1 MPRRISKLT
10 ACQLASLPGIR
21 DEWLA
26 HGLSTEP
33 ANRQAA
39 EAGIRAAYTA
49 GGLAPPRV
57 IIWLGS
63 PWTGAIGRAVAPV
76 IISYY
81 LGAQP
86 GAPVRHQ
93 LRAHVDDQPA
103 HHVDPHV
110 HA

>member
-10 ACQLASLPGIR
+10 ACQLAALPGIR

-26 HGLSTEP
+26 RGLSTEP
-33 ANRQAA
+33 ASRQAA
-39 EAGIRAAYTA
+39 EAGIRAAYIA

-63 PWTGAIGRAVAPV
+63 PWTGVIGRAVAPV

-81 LGAQP
+81 VGAQV
-86 GAPVRHQ
+86 GDIIA
-93 LRAHVDDQPA
+93 DD
-103 HHVDPHV
+103 DRCEDRKSTRLNSSYT
-110 HA
+110 